1 MIRAILTGPALIE
14 RLEDRMIMVEQMR
27 FVPVAKRVRERATG
41 GWELEDHCP
50 DAPAAG
56 PRTE

>member
-27 FVPVAKRVRERATG
+27 FVPVAKRVRDARSG
-41 GWELEDHCP
+41 GWGLEDHCP
-50 DAPAAG
+50 DLPAAE